1 MKILRIPPYSVQIRE
16 NTDQK
21 NSKCGQ
27 FLRSGFV
34 RGKARSHKSR
44 PVTDIVICLVIK
56 LGTLLPIKTSSWS
69 LPLNHKEAL
78 TEC

>member
-1 MKILRIPPYSVQIRE
+1 MKILRTPPYSVRIRE
-16 NTDQK
+16 NTDQE
-21 NSKCGQ
+21 NSEWEQ

-44 PVTDIVICLVIK
+44 PVTDMVICLVIK
-56 LGTLLPIKTSSWS
+56 LGTLLPIKTSSWN

-78 TEC
+78 TER